1 MQTTHQTWLTSTQVS
16 QLHTQY
22 GYNKLPE
29 QKPPTQLQILLS
41 QLKSPLIYVLLIAAI
56 VTAILWEYEDTIII
70 IVSVILNTLLWRYQ
84 ESKANQSLQAL
95 KQLLQPTV
103 IVVRDSSNQE
113 IPTSDLVPWDIVY
126 CKAGIKIPADGIVV
140 EQMKLSI
147 SEAMLTG
154 ESLPINKNI
163 NDSISMGTVVVSG
176 SGYMQ
181 VTTIGADTQLGKIAS
196 EVQTPNELTPLQKQL
211 EYFSKQLTWIVLGIV
226 IIVVAVGLIRGTP
239 WVEIFTTA
247 VALAVGAIPEWL
259 LIALTVVL
267 AVGMHRILHRRWLVK
282 SLVSA
287 ETLGWVTVICSDKTG
302 TLTQGI
308 MSVVSVVGDEANLH
322 DHITR
327 TLNDDN
333 AVSQALTSWIGS
345 ETTIG
350 RPDDILP
357 FSSEHKYTASL
368 YDDTIY
374 VTGAPEY
381 LMSWSTLT
389 DDQKADIHTQ
399 IEDLTSKWYRLVAC
413 ASTKQNSRVSSW
425 QGGDA
430 EAEGVPEDGK
440 TRGGLSRSQ
449 IENANSLSRQWLICL
464 ADPIRPD
471 VADALA
477 LTHQAGIKLIV
488 ITGDYVGTARAI
500 IQQLGITLQESDI
513 MTWDQLTAMSE
524 SDLDQ
529 WLENNSHVKLF
540 ARTKPEQKM
549 RIVQALKDDGE
560 IVAMTWDGINDAPAL
575 KHADIGIVVWSAT
588 DVAKES
594 ADLILLDSSFSTVV
608 AAVQEGRGMFDNI
621 RKVVLYLMCDAFEE
635 IIVIILCL
643 LIGMP
648 LPVTAAQILWI
659 NLISDWLPGLA
670 LTIDPHRT
678 WLMSDRP
685 RHPSEHI
692 INPWIK
698 RLIIIVS
705 VTGAVLCFAIFSR
718 VLHLSNHNME
728 LARSVAFITLGV
740 NSLVYVFS
748 VKTLYHPVWKENVF
762 NNHRLLLAVLGWLVV
777 QFVPFVIP
785 WLGNFLDV
793 VRIWQYWWMPWA
805 ASAVMFAVI
814 EIYKFGTKKL

>member
-1 MQTTHQTWLTSTQVS
+1 MQNTHQIWLTSTQVS

-29 QKPPTQLQILLS
+29 QKPPTQLQILLL

-56 VTAILWEYEDTIII
+56 ITAILWEFEDTIII
-70 IVSVILNTLLWRYQ
+70 IVSVVLNTLLWRYQ

-103 IVVRDSSNQE
+103 TVVRDSSSQE

-163 NDSISMGTVVVSG
+163 NDNISMGTVVISG

-181 VTTIGADTQLGKIAS
+181 VTSIGADTQLGKIAT

-226 IIVVAVGLIRGTP
+226 IIVVVVGLIRETP

-308 MSVVSVVGDEANLH
+308 MSVVSVVGDEVKLR

-333 AVSQALTSWIGS
+333 AVSQALTLWIGS
-345 ETTIG
+345 KITIETA
-350 RPDDILP
+350 DDILP

-368 YDDTIY
+368 YDNTIY
-374 VTGAPEY
+374 ITGAPEY

-413 ASTKQNSRVSSW
+413 AQSSVNHRLIKHSEEHKEGTK
-425 QGGDA
+425 GG
-430 EAEGVPEDGK
+430 GIWPK
-440 TRGGLSRSQ
+440 NTLQRSN
-449 IENANSLSRQWLICL
+449 IEKPNSLSRQWLICL

-471 VADALA
+471 VADALE

-549 RIVQALKDDGE
+549 RIVQALQDDGE

-678 WLMSDRP
+678 GLMSDRP

-692 INPWIK
+692 INPWVK

-705 VTGAVLCFAIFSR
+705 VTWAVLCFAIFSW

-728 LARSVAFITLGV
+728 LARSVAFVTLGV

-748 VKTLYHPVWKENVF
+748 VKTLYHPVWKENIF
-762 NNHRLLLAVLGWLVV
+762 NNHWLLLAVAGGLIV
-777 QFVPFVIP
+777 QFIPFMIP

-793 VRIWQYWWMPWA
+793 VRIWQYRWMPWA
-805 ASAVMFAVI
+805 ASAIMFAVI
-814 EIYKFGTKKL
+814 EIYKFSTKKD